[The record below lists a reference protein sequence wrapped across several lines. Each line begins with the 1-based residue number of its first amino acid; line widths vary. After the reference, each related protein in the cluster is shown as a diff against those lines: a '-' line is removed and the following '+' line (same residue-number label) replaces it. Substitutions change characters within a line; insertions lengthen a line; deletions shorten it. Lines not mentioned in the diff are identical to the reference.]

1 MLLFTIA
8 LMSQK
13 IDSSVL
19 EKLHEEKQWLEG
31 EVAQLKE
38 ATQRIVQSAEEERRY
53 YSIPYFIFFCFR
65 SVLFAA
71 DTSGRRRRG
80 DRRCSRS
87 WRRNGA
93 R

>member
-53 YSIPYFIFFCFR
+53 YSIPYFIFFLFPECFICR
-65 SVLFAA
+65 
-71 DTSGRRRRG
+71 
-80 DRRCSRS
+80 
-87 WRRNGA
+87 
-93 R
+93 